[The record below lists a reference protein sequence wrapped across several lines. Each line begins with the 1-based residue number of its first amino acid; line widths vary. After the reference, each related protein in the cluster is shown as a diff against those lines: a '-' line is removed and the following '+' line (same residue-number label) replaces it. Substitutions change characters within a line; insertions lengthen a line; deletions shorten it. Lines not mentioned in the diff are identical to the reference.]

1 MTALFSATT
10 ACFLFLFVIF
20 APLERLFPVTSNHR
34 NGLARSTLID
44 IALFFL
50 SSFVFASLIA
60 PALLIARG
68 ALKDAPV
75 APVRL
80 WIEGQ
85 HPIAQGFLLLVVGD
99 LCAYWYHRF
108 CHSAGLL
115 WKFHRLHHSS
125 HSLDWITATRQHPI
139 DEALLIVLFNLPAV
153 VLGVSFQSVGF
164 VALLLKLHSTLIHSN
179 IRCSFGLLDYVLVSP
194 KIHHAH
200 HRYSAERK
208 SSNFSQLFSV
218 FDIVFGTWERQDKWP
233 DRYGVAKEV

>member
-1 MTALFSATT
+1 MIAFLSATT
-10 ACFLFLFVIF
+10 ACFLLLFVIF

-50 SSFVFASLIA
+50 SAFVFASLLA
-60 PALLIARG
+60 PSLLFARG
-68 ALKDAPV
+68 AVKDAPIE
-75 APVRL
+75 PVRL

-85 HPIAQGFLLLVVGD
+85 HPIAQVFLMLVVGD
-99 LCAYWYHRF
+99 FCAYWYHRLA
-108 CHSAGLL
+108 HSAGPL

-125 HSLDWITATRQHPI
+125 HSLDWIAATRQHPI
-139 DEALLIVLFNLPAV
+139 DEALLVVLFNLPAV

-194 KIHHAH
+194 KFHHAH
-200 HRYSAERK
+200 HRYSVEHK
-208 SSNFSQLFSV
+208 DSNFSQLFPV
-218 FDIVFGTWERQDKWP
+218 FDLVFGTWDRPQNWP
-233 DRYGVAKEV
+233 DRYGVAEEV